1 MQLQPT
7 CIVGTKT
14 SSIPR
19 FSIRPINYNPRVS
32 WVLKRISFFQSE
44 ATLIL
49 QPTCIVGTK
58 TPRITDRSADFHY
71 NPRVSWMFRI
81 KIAIKKC
88 HFISDA
94 FFKMT
99 HKKNL
104 LANLSNYHVPFSEIK
119 KPPLPDVWSGK
130 GGFPSI
136 YKKRSRFL
144 R

>member
-1 MQLQPT
+1 MCRFRYYNPRASWVLKPFFPVSSQPENLLQPT

-14 SSIPR
+14 
-19 FSIRPINYNPRVS
+19 
-32 WVLKRISFFQSE
+32 
-44 ATLIL
+44 A
-49 QPTCIVGTK
+49 
-58 TPRITDRSADFHY
+58 RITDRSADFHY

-104 LANLSNYHVPFSEIK
+104 LANLSNYHIPFSEIK
-119 KPPLPDVWSGK
+119 KPPLPAMRSGK
-130 GGFPSI
+130 GGFLSI